1 LLNMVEQGTCLVR
14 SYDKVHG
21 NGSVYQWCSAGQC
34 VLWPWC
40 T

>member
-21 NGSVYQWCSAGQC
+21 DGSVYQ
-34 VLWPWC
+34 
-40 T
+40 